1 MGDVLTFD
9 LWQLSRLPMNRKLWI
24 DESIVSFLVPAPL
37 LLVSSFSIGCWIN
50 AALFNALTE
59 GAIQFSILM
68 ARDKL
73 FSFFFFIFSLLL
85 IHFIYYF
92 VQDWQPAATN
102 CHFVSLYFGSR
113 NFFFVIYENGWRLK
127 LEKSVTFGSNK
138 SLFGLGCP
146 LLTSSFQFS
155 KPNFECKPFQ

>member
-73 FSFFFFIFSLLL
+73 FSFFFFFTFTYSFYLLFCSRL
-85 IHFIYYF
+85 
-92 VQDWQPAATN
+92 ATGRDELP
-102 CHFVSLYFGSR
+102 FRFALFRVAKL
-113 NFFFVIYENGWRLK
+113 FFVIYENGWRLK